1 MNSAVVGTTALA
13 VIVLAAF
20 VDDRETRVGPQD
32 RGPAL
37 VLLDSIVLQETDDL
51 YVGRAMSLFLG
62 PDSSLFVV
70 DPFANAIVR
79 FGRNGRAL
87 RAYGGPGDGP
97 GEFSVIRPVGFASRT
112 VLVASDGRPP
122 RVRIEFF
129 DLESGESIGGA
140 TATSVRAFF
149 LHGDMLWIGGMDTD
163 ANAPLVDGPINASW
177 MSVAR
182 RNLQGLLEDS
192 PGDSVISMD
201 LVPIPRAYRVN
212 RLILGTSGWV
222 RLHVNDHDVVVGYTA
237 SPFLLRVSHAGELL
251 DTIPLLART
260 RPWVEDEDEFIELAD
275 PEKLDPEDTW
285 PMALLV
291 GVSRDDDG
299 YIYTVHE
306 EVRRV
311 GRQVEGKLFVSSLKV
326 GGSEQCSDTPIPVSD
341 LSRAITAFR
350 GNELFVLDRRIG
362 GTGLRTVVRR
372 FAVDPVNCSGEI
384 RMVEGRGDG

>member
-1 MNSAVVGTTALA
+1 MNSAFLRTIALTVTA
-13 VIVLAAF
+13 VAAYG
-20 VDDRETRVGPQD
+20 VDGEARLGPQTL
-32 RGPAL
+32 GPNL

-51 YVGRAMSLFLG
+51 YVGRALSMFLG
-62 PDSSLFVV
+62 PDSSFFVI

-79 FGRNGRAL
+79 FDRNGRAL
-87 RAYGGPGDGP
+87 RSYGGTGDGP
-97 GEFSVIRPVGFASRT
+97 GEFRLIRPVGFASHT
-112 VLVASDGRPP
+112 VLGASDGRAP
-122 RVRIEFF
+122 RVRLEFL
-129 DLESGESIGGA
+129 DLESGEPIGAA
-140 TATSVRAFF
+140 TATDVRAFF

-163 ANAPLVDGPINASW
+163 ANAPLVDGPMNATW

-182 RNLQGLLEDS
+182 RDLPGLLEDS

-201 LVPIPRAYRVN
+201 LVPIPRPYRVN
-212 RLILGTSGWV
+212 RLILGTSGWI
-222 RLHVNDHDVVVGYTA
+222 RLHVNDHDLLVGHTA

-251 DTIPLLART
+251 DTIPLIART
-260 RPWVEDEDEFIELAD
+260 RPWVKNEDEFIELAD

-311 GRQVEGKLFVSSLKV
+311 GRQVEGKLFVSSLKMD
-326 GGSEQCSDTPIPVSD
+326 GSEQCSDTPIPVAD

-350 GNELFVLDRRIG
+350 DNELFVLDRRIG
-362 GTGLRTVVRR
+362 GTGLRTAVRR
-372 FAVDPVNCSGEI
+372 FAVDPLNCAGEI
-384 RMVEGRGDG
+384 RMAEPRGGG

>member
-1 MNSAVVGTTALA
+1 MSSAVPRTIALA
-13 VIVLAAF
+13 VIAVAAYG
-20 VDDRETRVGPQD
+20 VDGEARLGPQTL
-32 RGPAL
+32 GPNL

-51 YVGRAMSLFLG
+51 YVGRAMRMFLG
-62 PDSSLFVV
+62 PDSSIFVI
-70 DPFANAIVR
+70 DTFANTIVR
-79 FGRNGRAL
+79 FDRNGRAL

-97 GEFSVIRPVGFASRT
+97 GEFSLIRPVGFASRT
-112 VLVASDGRPP
+112 VLVASDGREP

-129 DLESGESIGGA
+129 DLESGESLGGS
-140 TATSVRAFF
+140 TATSVRDFF

-163 ANAPLVDGPINASW
+163 INAPLVDGPINASW

-182 RNLQGLLEDS
+182 RNLRGLLEDS
-192 PGDSVISMD
+192 PGDAVISMD
-201 LVPIPRAYRVN
+201 LVPVPRPYRVN
-212 RLILGTSGWV
+212 RLILGVSGWV
-222 RLHVNDHDVVVGYTA
+222 RLHVNDHDFLVGYSA

-251 DTIPLLART
+251 DTIPLVART

-299 YIYTVHE
+299 HIYTVHE

-326 GGSEQCSDTPIPVSD
+326 DGSEQCSDTPIPVSD
-341 LSRAITAFR
+341 LSRAVTTFR